1 MNWHKGPSRG
11 GPLMY
16 IGSMERNPSVVYLE
30 DWLNRHG
37 LLALADHGI
46 RFTSDDRYPGLYC
59 LKYGPTAD
67 KSSRIVQVC
76 RGAVVELND
85 WDGHRVVAYAFDRFF
100 NPGEH
105 WAAEIDWDS
114 ARVFE
119 KHDGSLIKL
128 FHHDVFG
135 WIVSTSGTVG
145 AAIRFGEMD
154 MTFEELFWRAFK
166 NCNYSKQLLRE
177 DVIYIFELCTPE
189 NKVIVDH
196 KYDRL
201 PLLAARDARTMEEI
215 YVESFSGIFDIATE
229 HGVWSNL
236 DGLAAWANERPGCDH
251 EGFVVVDQHWNRIK
265 VKGESYVQM
274 HRAKGNGD
282 PSFFELWRNDD
293 LVEFWTYFPEYKE
306 RFKKLLSRVEDMA
319 FIVEGLV
326 REYSQMTQKEFAA
339 QVLHFHPKVSS
350 AMFSIRAAKVTGF
363 VDWLMQ
369 QNETK
374 FNELFQ

>member
-1 MNWHKGPSRG
+1 
-11 GPLMY
+11 
-16 IGSMERNPSVVYLE
+16 MERNPSVVYLE

-37 LLALADHGI
+37 LLALSDHGI

-59 LKYGPTAD
+59 LKYGPTAN

-100 NPGEH
+100 NAGEAQ
-105 WAAEIDWDS
+105 AAEIDWDA

-128 FHHDVFG
+128 FHHDAHG

-145 AAIRFGEMD
+145 ADIRFGEMD
-154 MTFEELFWRAFK
+154 ITFEELFWRAFK
-166 NCNYSKQLLRE
+166 NCNYSKELLQE
-177 DVIYIFELCTPE
+177 DVIYVFELCTPE
-189 NKVIVDH
+189 NKVVVDH

-201 PLLAARDARTMEEI
+201 PLLAARDAQTMEEI

-229 HGVWSNL
+229 YGVWSNL
-236 DGLAAWANERPGCDH
+236 DGLVSWANERRGCDH
-251 EGFVVVDQHWNRIK
+251 EGFVVVDSNWNRIK

-274 HRAKGNGD
+274 HRVKGNGD

-319 FIVEGLV
+319 FMAEGFV
-326 REYSQMTQKEFAA
+326 REYSHMTQKEFAA

-350 AMFSIRAAKVTGF
+350 AMFSIRADKVTGF

-369 QNETK
+369 QNEAK
-374 FNELFQ
+374 FNELFEVL